1 MKTDQDLVWPGVFV
15 YFEQSKTVYLA
26 QHTGRPSVDRWPA
39 PDTEQGAGYW
49 KLAGTRSNIPAAL
62 TKPWTDMSVS
72 QGSYYRN
79 PLTPL
84 RSRYYASTF
93 IGFAPLLNA
102 EFPSG
107 PQNNQYWDYRGV
119 HEGSNIDQKAF
130 GENTALE
137 KLHRAKMQG
146 KWVSFAAHFSGPVEQ
161 PYPTSP
167 INTTY
172 WGVRHITQNAGTRWD
187 PRTDLDTDTW
197 VGAIHSTPL
206 GQGKALYRALKAWT
220 APETGWDYS
229 QTDEFQSL
237 GTSLHA
243 GTVADPK
250 TQQEFTWPGA
260 VHEMLIDHN
269 PVYFV
274 SLAEGFPSEHDW
286 PLPVT
291 PESNEYWS
299 YIPEIKPLGTFEAPR
314 RFDDYSQAG
323 SVYVDDTA
331 PGSRTFYVSNYEGY
345 PANDLDSFSTVGTVD
360 PYWIYAGRHAGTWSD
375 FKPFDDITRVGALH
389 EASIKGQRVALRSL
403 FDGMPSAATPYPS
416 DLASNTHWEFVTVF
430 KHAGTADDFKGRDD
444 ATWPG
449 ALHRM
454 KISTSFCGPAAGS
467 TGCRG
472 WVYPVGETSDDQWSY
487 VSSLNG
493 GTAETPRERNDINT
507 PAQSLPTSLA

>member
-1 MKTDQDLVWPGVFV
+1 MFSAHAGQSVAFYIAAFDSQPDQLDPALPDTPHSTQFWTYAGQHSGLGPDLKPFDEPTREGALHLAMIEGKSALLSSKISGVPGPQTPYPVTAQSNDFWDFIGLFDKPGTPEAMKTDQDLVWPGVFV

-26 QHTGRPSVDRWPA
+26 QHTGRPGVDGWPA

-167 INTTY
+167 TNTTY
-172 WGVRHITQNAGTRWD
+172 WGVRHITQNAGTWWD

-206 GQGKALYRALKAWT
+206 GQGKALYRALKSWT

-260 VHEMLIDHN
+260 VH
-269 PVYFV
+269 
-274 SLAEGFPSEHDW
+274 
-286 PLPVT
+286 
-291 PESNEYWS
+291 
-299 YIPEIKPLGTFEAPR
+299 
-314 RFDDYSQAG
+314 
-323 SVYVDDTA
+323 
-331 PGSRTFYVSNYEGY
+331 
-345 PANDLDSFSTVGTVD
+345 
-360 PYWIYAGRHAGTWSD
+360 
-375 FKPFDDITRVGALH
+375 
-389 EASIKGQRVALRSL
+389 
-403 FDGMPSAATPYPS
+403 
-416 DLASNTHWEFVTVF
+416 
-430 KHAGTADDFKGRDD
+430 
-444 ATWPG
+444 
-449 ALHRM
+449 
-454 KISTSFCGPAAGS
+454 
-467 TGCRG
+467 
-472 WVYPVGETSDDQWSY
+472 
-487 VSSLNG
+487 
-493 GTAETPRERNDINT
+493 
-507 PAQSLPTSLA
+507 